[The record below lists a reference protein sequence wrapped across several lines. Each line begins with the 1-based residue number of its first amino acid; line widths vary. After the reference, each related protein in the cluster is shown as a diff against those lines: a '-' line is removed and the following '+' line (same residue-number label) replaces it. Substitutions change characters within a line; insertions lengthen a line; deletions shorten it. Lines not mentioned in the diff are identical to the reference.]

1 VGCRRTQSRCGP
13 RGGSE
18 SPGGRRRARTFMDPS
33 EAVFVMLGEQRALV
47 AYPDLRGELLLR
59 TIEDAA
65 NDPHPGFS
73 AEEVFAE
80 IAVKLAAP

>member
-1 VGCRRTQSRCGP
+1 
-13 RGGSE
+13 
-18 SPGGRRRARTFMDPS
+18 MDPS

-80 IAVKLAAP
+80 IAVKLAAPQPPAAVWDSSATRARSRGYAGGAG